1 MCSYGETS
9 PSRWLCIEMRTVT
22 DRDPEDKVPTLRDL
36 HIVSWRFD
44 CLEDAGYPTDIA
56 VMLAERGDV
65 DLHAACELLARG
77 ATIHQA
83 LSILT

>member
-1 MCSYGETS
+1 VRRALTDVDPGDET
-9 PSRWLCIEMRTVT
+9 PSV
-22 DRDPEDKVPTLRDL
+22 RDL
-36 HIVSWRFD
+36 DIVSWRFD

-65 DLHAACELLARG
+65 DLHRACELVAQG

-83 LSILT
+83 LRILT

>member
-1 MCSYGETS
+1 MPKVNEITAS
-9 PSRWLCIEMRTVT
+9 IEQVQLLGL
-22 DRDPEDKVPTLRDL
+22 DVLN
-36 HIVSWRFD
+36 WRYV

-65 DLHAACELLARG
+65 DLHVACKMLAGG

-83 LSILT
+83 LNILT

>member
-1 MCSYGETS
+1 
-9 PSRWLCIEMRTVT
+9 MRVNEITATVEQVQLLGM
-22 DRDPEDKVPTLRDL
+22 DVL
-36 HIVSWRFD
+36 VWRYEE
-44 CLEDAGYPTDIA
+44 LERAGYPTDIA

-65 DLHAACELLARG
+65 DLHDACALLRRG

>member
-1 MCSYGETS
+1 
-9 PSRWLCIEMRTVT
+9 MRVNEITATVEQVQLLGM
-22 DRDPEDKVPTLRDL
+22 DVL
-36 HIVSWRFD
+36 VWRYEE
-44 CLEDAGYPTDIA
+44 LERAGYPTDIA

-65 DLHAACELLARG
+65 DLHEACELLGRG

>member
-1 MCSYGETS
+1 MTAPPLNELTTS
-9 PSRWLCIEMRTVT
+9 VEQVQLMGLDV
-22 DRDPEDKVPTLRDL
+22 LN
-36 HIVSWRFD
+36 WRYE

-56 VMLAERGDV
+56 ILLAERSDV
-65 DLHAACELLARG
+65 DLHEACGLIASG

>member
-1 MCSYGETS
+1 MPAPIS
-9 PSRWLCIEMRTVT
+9 
-22 DRDPEDKVPTLRDL
+22 DRDPGDEMPSVRDL
-36 HIVSWRFD
+36 TIVSWRFD

-65 DLHAACELLARG
+65 DLHAACELLGRG

-83 LSILT
+83 LQILT